1 MAAARGPERGNG
13 KHGIRA
19 RRPPWQTRRAD
30 QEDHQTLRRDRFEK
44 PAGLEERFVR
54 VKALHKNQK
63 HRRIEQ
69 RGNGAH
75 DQREMQDV
83 AHIPAVR
90 RCDIFWSTIIIAGF
104 INALDDYSE
113 GAVLELPLSD
123 RAITRRE
130 EIRKYRVP
138 RTEKV
143 ARIERVRGRSN
154 I

>member
-1 MAAARGPERGNG
+1 
-13 KHGIRA
+13 
-19 RRPPWQTRRAD
+19 
-30 QEDHQTLRRDRFEK
+30 
-44 PAGLEERFVR
+44 
-54 VKALHKNQK
+54 
-63 HRRIEQ
+63 
-69 RGNGAH
+69 
-75 DQREMQDV
+75 MQDV

-90 RCDIFWSTIIIAGF
+90 RYDIFWSTIIIAGF

-130 EIRKYRVP
+130 EIRKYRAP